1 MEYNIEKKAKS
12 TVELNI
18 TVKGEEWVNIINDTY
33 NKTKDKY
40 FVEGFRKGKVP
51 RTVIERMYGREVFL
65 EDATDIALK
74 KFYSEILDK
83 EKLEVVSAP
92 ELDVKTINLDEFTA
106 VITFAVRPEVK
117 LGEYKGN
124 KIEKTKVE
132 VTDEQVDEAIVKEQE
147 KLSRLVDV
155 ENREV
160 ADKDTV
166 TIDYSGSV
174 DGVKFD
180 GGTAEKQQLIIGS
193 NSFIPGFE
201 GQVIG
206 MKIGEDKD
214 ITVKFPEDYHAPE
227 LAGKEAVFAIHLHS
241 IQVKELPALDDEF
254 AKDVSEFDTFVDY
267 KADVKAKLLESA
279 EKQAK
284 FQDESKLIDVIVEKT
299 EVEIPDQMIE
309 DEIDYE
315 IKGLEQQMSMY
326 GIKLDDYLKYTGTT
340 KEKIREEKREEA
352 TKRLLTNLTVE
363 AILEKEKIEVS
374 MEDVE
379 NAVKKHADEQN
390 TTVEEV
396 KKSMDQNSLNQ
407 LYSGLIIEKL
417 VNFLR
422 ENNTIE

>member
-12 TVELNI
+12 TVELTI

-33 NKTKDKY
+33 NKTKGKY

-51 RTVIERMYGREVFL
+51 RSVIERMYGREVFL

-74 KFYSEILDK
+74 KFYAEVLDK

-92 ELDVKTINLDEFTA
+92 NLDVKTINLDEFSA

-117 LGEYKGN
+117 LGDYKGN

-132 VTDEQVDEAIVKEQE
+132 VTDKQVEDAIVKEQE
-147 KLSRLVDV
+147 KLSRLIDV
-155 ENREV
+155 EGR
-160 ADKDTV
+160 AAQDKDTV

-174 DGVKFD
+174 DGVKFE

-201 GQVIG
+201 AQVIG
-206 MKIGEDKD
+206 MNIGEDKD
-214 ITVKFPEDYHAPE
+214 IKVTFPADYHAAE
-227 LAGKEAVFAIHLHS
+227 LAGKEAVFVIHLHS
-241 IQVKELPALDDEF
+241 IQVKELPAIDDEF
-254 AKDVSEFDTFVDY
+254 AKDVSEFDTLDAY
-267 KADVKAKLLESA
+267 KADVSAKLLETA
-279 EKQAK
+279 EKQGK
-284 FQDESKLIDVIVEKT
+284 FQDESKLIDAIVDKT

-315 IKGLEQQMSMY
+315 LKGLEQQMSMY
-326 GIKLDDYLKYTGTT
+326 GIKFDDYLKYTGTT
-340 KEKIREEKREEA
+340 KEQIREDKKEEA
-352 TKRLLTNLTVE
+352 TKRLKTNLTVE

-379 NAVKKHADEQN
+379 NAVKKHADEEK

-396 KKSMDQNSLNQ
+396 KKQMDQNSLNQ

-417 VNFLR
+417 VAFLR